1 MLSNLILKT
10 NSKRLK
16 VHFLLLLTFILIGN
30 TFCIS
35 ESSALVYS
43 NPSTTPI
50 WSYSTGNQY
59 VSAVAISSDGS
70 YITATCQN
78 NVANISLL
86 PENGKLYL
94 FDNSISKTK
103 TPLWNYSIINSFYSV
118 AISANGSNIVVG
130 GGYSEARIYIFNNS
144 NPTPQWIYY
153 TGGWNYD
160 VDITDDGSLA
170 TVASGVRRKAF
181 LLNNTD
187 SSSNLEF
194 PTTGLT
200 LRVVLSSNGKYM
212 AVTDNVGK
220 LYFFD
225 TSNITPEWDFTL
237 SGDMSTSLSISADGN
252 YIASGGDKVYIFRKN
267 SSIPIWTYNTS
278 DYVGSIKLSRDGNYI
293 AVGGGYTDYNV
304 YLFNRSSSTPEWN
317 YTTKGEIAS
326 VAISYNGD
334 YIVAQSYDH
343 FLYLFN
349 RNSSIPIWRYR
360 LDGAF
365 ASNNDYSLDIST
377 DGKYIVAGGR
387 HYIYLFDRDIIN
399 PPQLIIPGY
408 NLFFML
414 SIIGIMLVINVITAF
429 RYIKKKNAKNPFLL
443 L

>member
-16 VHFLLLLTFILIGN
+16 VHFLLLLTSILIGN

-43 NPSTTPI
+43 NPSTTPL

-70 YITATCQN
+70 HVTATCQN
-78 NVANISLL
+78 NVAHISL

-130 GGYSEARIYIFNNS
+130 GGYSEATIYIFNNS

-153 TGGWNYD
+153 TGGWIYD
-160 VDITDDGSLA
+160 VGITDDGSLA
-170 TVASGVRRKAF
+170 AAASGIRRKAF
-181 LLNNTD
+181 LLNNTE
-187 SSSNLEF
+187 SSSILEF

-200 LRVVLSSNGKYM
+200 LRVVLSSDGKYM
-212 AVTDNVGK
+212 AVTDNEGK

-225 TSNITPEWDFTL
+225 TSIITPEWDFTL
-237 SGDMSTSLSISADGN
+237 SEYISTSLSISSDGN
-252 YIASGGDKVYIFRKN
+252 YIASGDDKVYIFRKN

-278 DYVGSIKLSRDGNYI
+278 DYVGSIKISKDGNYI

-304 YLFNRSSSTPEWN
+304 YLFNRSSPILKWN
-317 YTTKGEIAS
+317 YTTKGQIAS

-334 YIVAQSYDH
+334 YIVAQSYDN

-365 ASNNDYSLDIST
+365 ASSYDYSLDIST

-399 PPQLIIPGY
+399 APQLIIPGY
-408 NLFFML
+408 NLFFMSSL
-414 SIIGIMLVINVITAF
+414 IGIMLVINVITTF
-429 RYIKKKNAKNPFLL
+429 RYIKKKMLRNHSY
-443 L
+443 